1 MPTFRARARTVDM
14 LGRQQIVGVP
24 TAVSELFKNAYD
36 AYAHRA
42 EVDFFR
48 KSQTFMLR
56 DDGIGMTPEDVERR
70 WLVLGTESKTT
81 KLAGEG
87 GEAPIPPPE
96 GFAPRP
102 VLGEKG
108 IGRLAISTVGPVT
121 LMVTRAK
128 RGTRLHAPVAVLVAW
143 ELFEVPGIDLDRV
156 EVPLRVL
163 PAGTMPSGAVVRGMV
178 EDVQSCIRRLRVE
191 SFSPRFDSAERHL
204 EELAALDPAVFV
216 ETAGGLTL
224 KGDGHGTMFFVRPT
238 NPLLEGDL
246 DDEERESSDLLKTLG
261 GFVNEFTPGAQRVD
275 FGVSF
280 RDHPRDGGPARERL
294 GPREFFSPEDFD
306 AADHALVGAF
316 DGEGTFRGRLRI
328 FDAKPLEIVVPP
340 RRTRGPA
347 PPRSPGPFRLTFAYV
362 QGKPKQSLLAARDP
376 ARYERTCARLDELG
390 GVYLYRDGMRIQPY
404 GGPANDWLGVEK
416 NRTKSASY
424 YFFSYRR
431 MIGAVELTRAA
442 NPNLQE
448 KAGREGF
455 QENAEYRRIRLLIG
469 DLLVHLAAQYFRE
482 DSPDPRWRDA
492 REALTRSEET
502 RRRLDELNRTRRN
515 EFSKAL
521 EAALDELEA
530 GHAEA
535 TLRAVVE
542 RYEGSLRQA
551 LGAREE
557 SDLFAAVEA
566 AQRRAIKGLVEARDQ
581 YRVARPQGV
590 GLTHGQQQA
599 WAVYQALFRELSQ
612 TQFARER
619 TRIDTV
625 TERVLGEVRAEVDR
639 RKLLRIAADEAAR
652 KARARVRAA
661 RGALEDATT
670 TLQKEVVTLTRATA
684 SAIDRE
690 VDALNARVEA
700 LVESASGDTPYA
712 ELSLDGVAD
721 TSAEHLE
728 SIRAMLNDV
737 VKHLRDT
744 EHVASS
750 SEKVEALEEELLA
763 RREREDANAA
773 LLQIGMAIEVIE
785 HEFTQSVRGIREA
798 IGALK
803 PWADRNP
810 GLKPIHQKLRTTFAH
825 LDGYLSLF
833 TPFHRRLQQQTTTF
847 SGDDLHRY
855 LTNLFKARLAEHEIE
870 LSQSDAF
877 RARQITG
884 YPSTFYPAF
893 VNLVDNACFWL
904 QGQRP
909 PRRVELDAH
918 GEALLVR
925 DNGPGV
931 ARRDRERIFEA
942 GFSRKPGGR
951 GLGLRISRDVL
962 GREGWT
968 LAYEDAPG
976 GGAQFAMTPKGNGP

>member
-36 AYAHRA
+36 AYALRA

-87 GEAPIPPPE
+87 GEAPVPPPA

-128 RGTRLHAPVAVLVAW
+128 RGARLHEPVAVLVAW

-156 EVPLRVL
+156 EVPVRVL
-163 PAGTMPSGAVVRGMV
+163 PAGTMPSSAVVRSMV
-178 EDVQSCIRRLRVE
+178 EDLQSCVRRLRVE
-191 SFSPRFDSAERHL
+191 SRSPRFDSVERHL
-204 EELAALDPAVFV
+204 EELAALDPAVLV
-216 ETAGGLTL
+216 EVAGGLTL
-224 KGDGHGTMFFVRPT
+224 KGEGHGTMFFVRPA
-238 NPLLEGDL
+238 NPLLEKDL
-246 DDEERESSDLLKTLG
+246 DEEEKETSTLLKTLG
-261 GFVNEFTPGAQRVD
+261 GFVNEFTPGAPKIG

-280 RDHPRDGGPARERL
+280 RDHPKDGGAPRERL
-294 GPREFFSPEDFD
+294 GTREFFGPDDFD
-306 AADHALVGAF
+306 AADHTLVGAF
-316 DGEGTFRGRLRI
+316 DEEGTFRGRLRI
-328 FDAKPLEIVVPP
+328 FDAKPLEVEVPP
-340 RRTRGPA
+340 RRARGSSV
-347 PPRSPGPFRLTFAYV
+347 RSPGPFRLTFAYV
-362 QGKPKQSLLAARDP
+362 QGKAKQSLLAARDP
-376 ARYERTCARLDELG
+376 LRYERTCARLDELG

-416 NRTKSASY
+416 NRTKSAGY

-455 QENAEYRRIRLLIG
+455 QENAEYRRIRVLIG
-469 DLLVHLAAQYFRE
+469 DLLVHLAAQYFRD
-482 DSPDPRWRDA
+482 DSPDTRWREA
-492 REALTRSEET
+492 REALARSEQT
-502 RRRLDELNRTRRN
+502 RRHLEQLNRTRRN

-521 EAALDELEA
+521 DLALTELEA
-530 GHAEA
+530 GRAEA
-535 TLRAVVE
+535 ALRAVVD
-542 RYEGSLRQA
+542 RYEGALRHA
-551 LGAREE
+551 LGARAGG
-557 SDLFAAVEA
+557 DLFVAVES
-566 AQRRAIKGLVEARDQ
+566 AQRRAIEGLVEARDR

-590 GLTHGQQQA
+590 GLAHGLQQS
-599 WAVYQALFRELSQ
+599 WAAYQDLFREFAQ
-612 TQFARER
+612 TQFPRER
-619 TRIDTV
+619 GRVDMV

-639 RKLLRIAADEAAR
+639 RKLLRTAADEAGR
-652 KARARVRAA
+652 KARERVRTA
-661 RGALEDATT
+661 RQELERTTT
-670 TLQKEVVTLTRATA
+670 TLHNEVKALTA
-684 SAIDRE
+684 SMVGAIDRE
-690 VDALNARVEA
+690 VEAMNARVEA
-700 LVESASGDTPYA
+700 LVESAHGDAAHA
-712 ELSLDGVAD
+712 ELSIDGVANS
-721 TSAEHLE
+721 SAERLE
-728 SIRAMLNDV
+728 SLRTLVNDV
-737 VKHLRDT
+737 VKHLRDK

-750 SEKVEALEEELLA
+750 AEKVEALEEELIA
-763 RREREDANAA
+763 RREREDASAA

-785 HEFTQSVRGIREA
+785 HEFTQSIRGMREA

-810 GLKPIHQKLRTTFAH
+810 GLKPIHQKLRTSFAH

-833 TPFHRRLQQQTTTF
+833 TPFHRRLQQQPTTF

-855 LTNLFKARLAEHEIE
+855 LSNLFKARLAEHEVE
-870 LSQSDAF
+870 LTQTDAF
-877 RARQITG
+877 RARPITG
-884 YPSTFYPAF
+884 YPSTFYPVF

-904 QGQRP
+904 QGRRP
-909 PRRVELDAH
+909 FRRVTLDAR

-931 ARRDRERIFEA
+931 ARRDREQIFEA
-942 GFSRKPGGR
+942 GFSKKPGGR
-951 GLGLRISRDVL
+951 GLGLHISRDVL

-968 LAYEDAPG
+968 LTYEDAPD
-976 GGAQFAMTPKGNGP
+976 GGAQFVMTPKGGAP